1 MNKMIITCAVCGAET
16 TREHNP
22 NLPLT
27 PQEIAIAT
35 YDAYKAGASIVHLH
49 VRDENGG
56 PTQDPEVFKKAI
68 KLIREKC
75 DIVIEITTGGAVGMT
90 DDERLRVI
98 QELQPEMA
106 SLDCGTVN
114 FGNEYIVNTL
124 PTMRRF
130 ATEMIKYK
138 VRPTLECFDISHV
151 QSADILIKEGLL
163 SPPYHY
169 GFVLNVPGAI
179 RYDVETLKFLVSRLP
194 KGAYWTVMGVGSSC
208 LPAHYGALAVGGG
221 FIRVGF
227 EDNVYFAKGVLA
239 DSNAQLV
246 ERTAQ
251 IAKAAGL
258 EIATPAD
265 VREILQ
271 LRTLSL

>member
-1 MNKMIITCAVCGAET
+1 MKKMIITCAVCGAET

-27 PQEIAIAT
+27 PLEIADAT

-56 PTQDPEVFKKAI
+56 PTQDPEVFKEAI
-68 KLIREKC
+68 RLIRERC

-90 DDERLRVI
+90 DDERVAVI
-98 QELQPEMA
+98 EEIQPEMA

-114 FGNEYIVNTL
+114 FGDEYIVNTL

-130 ATEMIKYK
+130 AKEMIKHN

-151 QSADILIKEGLL
+151 AAADILIKEGLL
-163 SPPYHY
+163 KPPYHY
-169 GFVLNVPGAI
+169 GFVMNVPAAI
-179 RYDVETLKFLVSRLP
+179 PYDIELLNLLVSRIP
-194 KGAYWTVMGVGSSC
+194 EGAHWTVMGVGRAC
-208 LPAHYGALAVGGG
+208 LPAHYGAYAIGNG

-227 EDNVYFAKGVLA
+227 EDNVYYEKGVLA

-246 ERTAQ
+246 ERTA
-251 IAKAAGL
+251 KLSRDAGY

-271 LRTLSL
+271 LKGIK

>member
-1 MNKMIITCAVCGAET
+1 MRKMIITCAVCGAET

-27 PQEIAIAT
+27 PLEIADAI

-56 PTQDPEVFKKAI
+56 PTQDPEVFKEAI
-68 KLIREKC
+68 RLIRERC

-90 DDERLRVI
+90 DDERVAVI
-98 QELQPEMA
+98 KELQPEMA

-114 FGNEYIVNTL
+114 FGDEYIVNTL

-130 ATEMIKYK
+130 AKEMIKYN

-151 QSADILIKEGLL
+151 AAADILIKEGLL
-163 SPPYHY
+163 KPPYHY
-169 GFVLNVPGAI
+169 GFVMNVPAAI
-179 RYDVETLKFLVSRLP
+179 PYDIELLNLLVSRIP
-194 KGAYWTVMGVGSSC
+194 EGAYWTVMGVGRAC
-208 LPAHYGALAVGGG
+208 VPAHYGAYAIGNG

-227 EDNVYFAKGVLA
+227 EDNVYYSKGVLA
-239 DSNAQLV
+239 DSNAQLI
-246 ERTAQ
+246 ERTA
-251 IAKAAGL
+251 KLSRDAGY

-265 VREILQ
+265 VREMLQ
-271 LRTLSL
+271 LKGIE

>member
-1 MNKMIITCAVCGAET
+1 MKKMIITCAVCGAET

-27 PQEIAIAT
+27 PLEIADAT

-56 PTQDPEVFKKAI
+56 PTQDPAVFKEAI
-68 KLIREKC
+68 KLIRERC
-75 DIVIEITTGGAVGMT
+75 DIVVEITTGGAVGMT
-90 DDERLRVI
+90 DDERVGVI
-98 QELQPEMA
+98 EAIQPEMA

-114 FGNEYIVNTL
+114 FGDEYILNTL

-130 ATEMIKYK
+130 AKEMIKHN

-151 QSADILIKEGLL
+151 AAADILIKEGLL
-163 SPPYHY
+163 KPPYHY
-169 GFVLNVPGAI
+169 GFVMNVPGAI
-179 RYDVETLKFLVSRLP
+179 PYDIELLNLLVSRIP
-194 KGAYWTVMGVGSSC
+194 EGANWTVMGVGRAC
-208 LPAHYGALAVGGG
+208 LPAHYGAYAIGNG

-227 EDNVYFAKGVLA
+227 EDNVYYTKGVLA

-246 ERTAQ
+246 ERTA
-251 IAKAAGL
+251 KLSRDAGY
-258 EIATPAD
+258 EIATPTD
-265 VREILQ
+265 VREMLQ
-271 LRTLSL
+271 LKGI

>member
-1 MNKMIITCAVCGAET
+1 MKKMIITCAVCGAET

-27 PQEIAIAT
+27 PLEIADAT

-49 VRDENGG
+49 VRDEAGG
-56 PTQDPEVFKKAI
+56 PTQDPEVFKQTI
-68 KLIREKC
+68 KLIRERC

-90 DDERLRVI
+90 DDERVAVI
-98 QELQPEMA
+98 EAIKPEMA

-114 FGNEYIVNTL
+114 FGDEYIVNTL

-130 ATEMIKYK
+130 AKEMIKHN

-151 QSADILIKEGLL
+151 AAADILIKEDLL
-163 SPPYHY
+163 KPPYHY
-169 GFVLNVPGAI
+169 GFVMNVPGAI
-179 RYDVETLKFLVSRLP
+179 PYDIELLNLLVNRIP
-194 KGAYWTVMGVGSSC
+194 QGANWTVMGVGRAC
-208 LPAHYGALAVGGG
+208 VPAHYGAYAIGNG

-227 EDNVYFAKGVLA
+227 EDNVYYSKGVLA

-246 ERTAQ
+246 ERTA
-251 IAKAAGL
+251 KLSRDAGY
-258 EIATPAD
+258 EIATPKD
-265 VREILQ
+265 VREMLE
-271 LRTLSL
+271 LKGME